1 MAVQL
6 IENKVFR
13 TVVNLAA
20 GQYNATGTNTD
31 AKKTILIQQLLL
43 ESKLVRT
50 LRRIRVCRFAVIV
63 K

>member
-31 AKKTILIQQLLL
+31 AKKKL
-43 ESKLVRT
+43 SKPT
-50 LRRIRVCRFAVIV
+50 TST
-63 K
+63 